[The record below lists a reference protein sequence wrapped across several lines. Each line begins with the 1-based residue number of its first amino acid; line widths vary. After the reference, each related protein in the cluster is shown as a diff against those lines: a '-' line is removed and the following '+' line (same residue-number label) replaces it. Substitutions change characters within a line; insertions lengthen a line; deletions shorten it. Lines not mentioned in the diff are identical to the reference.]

1 MAEFNTIEEMLLYH
15 AKKYYDDAY
24 VKKES
29 YGFHIVLVVDSK
41 EEREQT
47 KLKCKAL
54 AYDIIERGITA
65 RLDKPGE
72 LVVFVP

>member
-29 YGFHIVLVVDSK
+29 FGFQIVLVVDSI
-41 EEREQT
+41 EDRDQT

-65 RLDKPGE
+65 RVDKPGE